1 MNHKTLNIKGE
12 LLSLETPLVMG
23 IVNIT
28 PDSFYAA
35 SRKQNEQAIHE
46 RIEQILSEGG
56 NMIDI
61 GGYSSRP
68 DAVEVTPAEEMERL
82 AVALEIFRLHYPDV
96 IVSVDTFRADI
107 ARICVEKYG
116 VAIINDISGGGLDSA
131 MYQTVA
137 DLQVPYIMMHMQGS
151 PQTMQQYTSYTDL
164 VEEVLIYFAS
174 RIAEM
179 RLLGVNDII
188 IDPGFGFSKTLDQNY
203 QLMNHLEEFKNFD
216 LPLLV
221 GISRKSMIYN
231 FLGET
236 PLESLNGTS
245 VLNSF
250 ALLHGADILR
260 VHDVKEAV
268 EAVKLIKKIT
278 TAG

>member
-35 SRKQNEQAIHE
+35 SRKQTEQAVHE
-46 RIEQILSEGG
+46 RVEQILSEGG
-56 NMIDI
+56 KMIDI

-68 DAVEVTPAEEMERL
+68 DAAEVTAAEEMERL
-82 AVALEIFRLHYPDV
+82 AVALEIIRVHYPDT
-96 IVSVDTFRADI
+96 IVSVDTFRAAI
-107 ARICVEKYG
+107 ARECVEKYG
-116 VAIINDISGGGLDSA
+116 AAIINDISGGGLDHA

-137 DLQVPYIMMHMQGS
+137 DLQVPYIMMHMRGT
-151 PQTMQQYTSYTDL
+151 PQTMQQYTSYTDM
-164 VEEVLIYFAS
+164 VEEILIYFAS
-174 RIAEM
+174 RIDEM

-188 IDPGFGFSKTLDQNY
+188 VDPGFGFSKTLEQNY
-203 QLMNHLEEFKNFD
+203 QLMNHLEEFKNLG
-216 LPLLV
+216 LPLLA
-221 GISRKSMIYN
+221 GISRKSMIYKY
-231 FLGET
+231 LGGT
-236 PLESLNGTS
+236 SAESLNGTS

-268 EAVKLIKKIT
+268 EAVKLINKIT